1 MFGEHPN
8 PPKPP
13 KYEPVILVAIAVG
26 IAVLITLGYVAV
38 IYLSDRAAQGGA
50 G

>member
-13 KYEPVILVAIAVG
+13 KFEPFLIVLLAILIA
-26 IAVLITLGYVAV
+26 AVLTLGFFAFMGLV
-38 IYLSDRAAQGGA
+38 DRANQPT
-50 G
+50 